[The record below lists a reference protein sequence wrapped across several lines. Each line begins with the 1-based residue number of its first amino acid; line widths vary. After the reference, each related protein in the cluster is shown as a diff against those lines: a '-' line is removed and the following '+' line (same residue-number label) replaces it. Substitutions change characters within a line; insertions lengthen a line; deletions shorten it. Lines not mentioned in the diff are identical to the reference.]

1 MTGRTGGTA
10 KIGGVFLRAAAGP
23 LSFAASC
30 VSNNQILK
38 GLEELDPGGLSDAY
52 QRGIA
57 EVARLV
63 GVPKL
68 EVDRVLPID
77 EAAAIL
83 ERLRYSHGRALEAW
97 RLHAG
102 QFGFLDVVTALTVDG
117 RPAEI
122 GLCLERVAGKV
133 RADRPLS
140 EPLDALAFDIAAWHV
155 LVTRSRHILEDRGWL
170 AAAYRR
176 RVILRV
182 VLFAIPLLALVA
194 FTIGVVTIRLKRD
207 GVSRLM
213 AGDDPCSVES
223 IEQSSLAW
231 ASDEQRAELATKKR
245 ACADRREKERLQ
257 KEQEEQRLAEER
269 KVRAERE
276 AREQACASLADEV
289 ERGELTEA
297 TRAVRGADDALLGR
311 VAKKALLP
319 QDLGPDDPAF
329 PCGDTPAKKRLE
341 AAYAAAL
348 LGDVSVWTQRGDP
361 GKYAH
366 AALVTKKAEIPTN
379 ALLGLAD
386 NAERTAKSG
395 LTGGDPVT
403 IARAKRLCALAKDL
417 GTPGRGSCNAVE
429 AL

>member
-1 MTGRTGGTA
+1 MTGRTGGKA

-30 VSNNQILK
+30 ISGNQIQK
-38 GLEELDPGGLSDAY
+38 GLEELDPSGLADAY

-57 EVARLV
+57 EVARMV
-63 GVPKL
+63 GVPKT
-68 EVDRVLPID
+68 EVDRVLPIE

-83 ERLRYSHGRALEAW
+83 ERLRFSHGRALEAW

-102 QFGFLDVVTALTVDG
+102 QFGFLDVVTALTIDG
-117 RPAEI
+117 RPLEI

-140 EPLDALAFDIAAWHV
+140 EPLEALALDITNWHDIV
-155 LVTRSRHILEDRGWL
+155 NRSRHVLEDRGWL

-182 VLFAIPLLALVA
+182 VLFAIPLVALIA
-194 FTIGVVTIRLKRD
+194 FTVGVVTIRLKRD
-207 GVSRLM
+207 AV
-213 AGDDPCSVES
+213 AGLLAGEDPCSAES
-223 IEQSSLAW
+223 IPEAALGW
-231 ASDEQRAELATKKR
+231 ATAEQRTELAKKKS
-245 ACADRREKERLQ
+245 ACAERRQAERHQKEEEQKRLEKERQ
-257 KEQEEQRLAEER
+257 A
-269 KVRAERE
+269 RAARE

-289 ERGELTEA
+289 EKDSLSETTRPLRGDKDEL
-297 TRAVRGADDALLGR
+297 LSR

-319 QDLGPDDPAF
+319 EDLGPNDPEF

-395 LTGGDPVT
+395 LTGGDPTT

-429 AL
+429 GL